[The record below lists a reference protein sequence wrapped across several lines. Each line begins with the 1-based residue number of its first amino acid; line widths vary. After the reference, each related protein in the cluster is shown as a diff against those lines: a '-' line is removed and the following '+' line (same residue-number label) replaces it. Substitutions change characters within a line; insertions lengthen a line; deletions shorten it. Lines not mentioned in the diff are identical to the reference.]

1 MKGGDVPQSITR
13 LHPGARR
20 VFFCRMKCKQVMV
33 MVVVLMMVMLAMMLM
48 MVEMLAMMVMIVD
61 GSWS

>member
-20 VFFCRMKCKQVMV
+20 VFFCRMKCKQVTAMVVMV
-33 MVVVLMMVMLAMMLM
+33 MVIVIVIVFVMLA
-48 MVEMLAMMVMIVD
+48 II
-61 GSWS
+61 